1 MPEDKVSKYIRPD
14 IVEHAKVLTCG
25 VSRDYRQELLR
36 EVLETPL
43 QDIIGLDVDYVCQHS
58 NFNSKKTK

>member
-14 IVEHAKVLTCG
+14 IAEHAKVLTCG

-36 EVLETPL
+36 EVLETP
-43 QDIIGLDVDYVCQHS
+43 
-58 NFNSKKTK
+58 